1 VGLIALLGV
10 ATVGFITVVANFF
23 GARTYMILDGLLL
36 TVQVT
41 FFGVLLGLALGIL
54 LAIGDLY
61 GGKIASTII
70 KFYVEFFRGSP
81 LVVQLFVFYYSIPN
95 MLNTL
100 IDKFLV
106 GFVVFALNSAA
117 YQKGYIKG
125 AMESVYED
133 QMTAALSLG
142 LSKAQ
147 AIRHVVLPQALR
159 IVIPAWSNE
168 FCSLAKSTSAL
179 LVIGVPELT
188 SALKTIASWTWRVL
202 ETYALGALIYLL
214 WISAVMKLVDILYN
228 RVRIPGIEITA

>member
-1 VGLIALLGV
+1 MILS
-10 ATVGFITVVANFF
+10 GFI
-23 GARTYMILDGLLL
+23 L
-36 TVQVT
+36 TLQMT
-41 FFGVLLGLALGIL
+41 FFGVLMGLVLGIL

-61 GGKIASTII
+61 GGKTVSTII

-81 LVVQLFVFYYSIPN
+81 LVVQLFIFYYSIPN
-95 MLNTL
+95 VLNIL
-100 IDKFLV
+100 IDRFTV
-106 GFVVFALNSAA
+106 GFIVFALNSAA

-125 AMESVYED
+125 AMESVYVD

-142 LSKAQ
+142 LSKFQ
-147 AIRHVVLPQALR
+147 AIRYVVLPQALR

-202 ETYALGALIYLL
+202 EVYALGALIYLL
-214 WISAVMKLVDILYN
+214 WISIVMKAMDVLYN
-228 RVRIPGIEITA
+228 RVKIPGMEITA